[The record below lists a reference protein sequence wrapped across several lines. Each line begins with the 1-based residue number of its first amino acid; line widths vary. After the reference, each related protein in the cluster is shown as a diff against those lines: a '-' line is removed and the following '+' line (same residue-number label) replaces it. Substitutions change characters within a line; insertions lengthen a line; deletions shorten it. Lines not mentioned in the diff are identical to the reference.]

1 MTRSPLHATGLRIV
15 VALLVAAVPIGA
27 VATAGGIG
35 TPGSDGIGDSYF
47 PLAGNGGYDVG
58 HYRLDV
64 RYAPATDRLFGRAT
78 ITATAT
84 QALSRFDLD
93 LIGLRITSLAVDGD
107 PATWDRV
114 GQELIVTP
122 ASPILDGAGFEV
134 VVRYRGIPRSPLSY
148 GARAGAIPTDDG
160 VLIYGEPDVAAY
172 WFPSN
177 DHPRDKASFEIE
189 LTVPRGLKAISN
201 GRLMGREP
209 AGNGRVTWTWKEN
222 SPMATYLAMA
232 VIGRFELDRYR
243 TSDGIRVLDAFD
255 PRVGRNARRSI
266 GKSER
271 VLRFLEARFGPYPFD
286 DLGGIVDIWSG
297 GFALENQTRPTYPA
311 LTNDARSL
319 VVHELA
325 HQWYGDDVALAG
337 WQHIWLNEGFA
348 TYVEWLWSEQQG
360 SATAQDL
367 FDFYY
372 EIVFPE
378 GDPFWTLPIGDPGPD
393 SLFDFAVYA
402 RGAMT
407 LHELR
412 LAVGDDAFFEILH
425 RWAVDNA
432 GGNVTT
438 ADFVQLSEQ
447 VSGQDLD
454 DLFDSWL
461 FLPERPPLGLGAA
474 SVTAAGSG
482 LSATLDGSGVAGS
495 APVVARV
502 QLQRA
507 GLTGSR

>member
-47 PLAGNGGYDVG
+47 PFAGNGGYDVG

-297 GFALENQTRPTYPA
+297 GFALENQTRPIYPPGA
-311 LTNDARSL
+311 FRRGQNVPL
-319 VVHELA
+319 VVHEVA
-325 HQWYGDDVALAG
+325 HQWFGNSVSLHD
-337 WQHIWLNEGFA
+337 WSHIWLNEGFA
-348 TYVEWLWSEQQG
+348 TYAEWLWSGKTGHGTPQSLL
-360 SATAQDL
+360 SAWC
-367 FDFYY
+367 
-372 EIVFPE
+372 EIPA
-378 GDPFWTLPIGDPGPD
+378 GRPFWTVSPDDPGVGD
-393 SLFDFAVYA
+393 LFATQVYV
-402 RGAMT
+402 RGAMA
-407 LHELR
+407 LQALR
-412 LAVGDDAFFEILH
+412 KTVGNADFFEILETWFDDH
-425 RWAVDNA
+425 ADSTA
-432 GGNVTT
+432 TT
-438 ADFVQLSEQ
+438 DQLIALSGS
-447 VSGQDLD
+447 VSGQDLSGF
-454 DLFDSWL
+454 FDEWL
-461 FLPERPPLGLGAA
+461 STPAKPSPC
-474 SVTAAGSG
+474 
-482 LSATLDGSGVAGS
+482 
-495 APVVARV
+495 VV
-502 QLQRA
+502 
-507 GLTGSR
+507 GTP